1 MSQYPP
7 QFPPG
12 RPAYDHPKATT
23 ILVMGILGLVLCQ
36 VLGPFAWSM
45 GSKALREIDAS
56 QGTLGGRETVN
67 IGRILGIVSTVLLGL
82 GILAVLL
89 VLVLAVAGTMTTST

>member
-1 MSQYPP
+1 MSQYPQ

-12 RPAYDHPKATT
+12 RPSHDHPQATT

-45 GSKALREIDAS
+45 GNKALREIDAS
-56 QGTLGGRETVN
+56 QGLLGGRETVN
-67 IGRILGIVSTVLLGL
+67 IGRILGIVATALLGL
-82 GILAVLL
+82 GIVAILL
-89 VLVLAVAGTMTTST
+89 VLVVAVLGTVTTA